1 MRRGRLA
8 VNCRRS
14 SLSVDS
20 LLYDIFHNWVSS
32 GLPKRAFQRH
42 SYHSSGPSVF
52 QTTDLDPG
60 SSSKNDFSPK
70 SEAGPRKRIHGNR
83 LVDFVRSDDL
93 PIQASQGV
101 LRSDPEI
108 SFDVFNTQTSLLK
121 PKRYQRRKQQQTQLF
136 QEQPVIIDNLETA
149 TILALRLQHFKRGQ
163 LSFQELAQFAQRLFT
178 TSRKSAI
185 AEIAALE
192 IGTDEVTTESAISL
206 EAVQNLIHQPITNE
220 PQRMARVLRALERHG
235 FTKLDLDKWTEC
247 IMAPQ
252 LHAALE
258 ALDHDS
264 AKSSRN
270 WPKFLVLFT
279 LRRYCNSRLAA
290 YGLTRWFSAQYPLFV
305 SDSLMQ
311 TKMFF
316 RVLQG
321 VQQWVPD
328 LIPTVCQ
335 IAMKH
340 ASPDICTPEVLNQA
354 LWMLSRFGYA
364 SIDSRATT
372 LIMQAQSVI
381 VEQMTQKKVALD
393 TKGYLAIG
401 HVLREESPE
410 RARAFLDAIKRHD
423 YPYSADEM
431 NALGETQHPYHGTFP
446 YLQGPA
452 CLEILLSV
460 TGDQALTAFD
470 SIQSPNS
477 MQWAILL
484 RQLRKLNELTAETT
498 ETLWEKIKR
507 NSAER
512 SNVISPHLLSQVIM
526 GLGSLDQA
534 RKIIQEYPGY
544 MTSSLALT
552 YIKIACRADGGRG
565 LSEAR
570 QIVSAME
577 YKPVAA
583 YNSLLAGELYQ
594 GNPTKMWH
602 IYDQCI
608 MGPGN
613 NYEPDVWTLYYLC
626 RAALDQGLIWDG
638 LYAAQRMV
646 VEFKH
651 WVRGAYI
658 DGGDSGDFLKVYPSD
673 QLFYTYIVM
682 LGRAGYHDDLLE
694 VLPWM
699 QRIGFEPSKLCLS
712 ALITYSPNGKYLQ
725 KHAQVSG
732 VGGNWPT
739 DFELRQFQ
747 NNQSKSD

>member
-8 VNCRRS
+8 VNCRCS
-14 SLSVDS
+14 SSSVDS
-20 LLYDIFHNWVSS
+20 LLYDTFYQWISAGS
-32 GLPKRAFQRH
+32 PKRSFQKH
-42 SYHSSGPSVF
+42 SYHSSVPSVS
-52 QTTDLDPG
+52 QTDLDPRSKNAFLTKSET
-60 SSSKNDFSPK
+60 SSSKRLNGS
-70 SEAGPRKRIHGNR
+70 R
-83 LVDFVRSDDL
+83 LVDFVRSEDL

-121 PKRYQRRKQQQTQLF
+121 PKRYQRRKQQQTQLSS
-136 QEQPVIIDNLETA
+136 EQPVIIDNLETA

-163 LSFQELAQFAQRLFT
+163 LSFQELTQFAQSLFT

-192 IGTDEVTTESAISL
+192 IGTDEVSAENTIPL
-206 EAVQNLIHQPITNE
+206 EEVQNLIDQPINNE

-235 FTKLDLDKWTEC
+235 FTKFDLDKWIEC

-252 LHAALE
+252 LHSAFE
-258 ALDHDS
+258 VMEHDNTKS
-264 AKSSRN
+264 SSRN

-290 YGLTRWFSAQYPLFV
+290 YDLTRWFSAQYPLFV
-305 SDSLMQ
+305 HDPLVQ

-340 ASPDICTPEVLNQA
+340 AGPEICTEEVLNQT

-364 SIDSRATT
+364 SIDSRETT
-372 LIMQAQSVI
+372 LIMQAQSLI
-381 VEQMTQKKVALD
+381 VEQMTQNKIPLD

-431 NALGETQHPYHGTFP
+431 NALNDTQHPYHGTFP
-446 YLQGPA
+446 YLQGPS

-526 GLGSLDQA
+526 GLGSLEQA
-534 RKIIQEYPGY
+534 RKVIQQYPGY

-552 YIKIACRADGGRG
+552 YIKIACRAEGGRG
-565 LSEAR
+565 LNEAR

-583 YNSLLAGELYQ
+583 HNSLLAGELYQ
-594 GNPTKMWH
+594 GNPVKMWQ
-602 IYDQCI
+602 IYDQGI

-626 RAALDQGLIWDG
+626 RAAWDQGLIWDG